1 MASTSEFSVRLEAFH
16 GPLDLLLF
24 LIRRSEV
31 QISDIPVAQITDQY
45 LGILHARDGQDLAHL
60 DIELAGE
67 FLVMA
72 ATLMELKSR
81 VLAPQAPDPAA
92 EPDDQATGDHHAGAR
107 PTRQD
112 PPDPRAELVKQ
123 LLAYKRLRD
132 AAGALQE
139 RLARWEGRFAAAP
152 AAAPPAPDRPHAAD
166 ALTTDA
172 APADPAAAEHAAAA
186 ASEPIELDDLA
197 LTDLWEAF
205 ARIIAT
211 VDLSRLGQHRVI
223 DEEVPLA
230 VHADELL
237 EQLRGRALSRQG
249 PIELRAALAG
259 RTRGE
264 AIGLFLA
271 LLELM
276 RQGRVAVTQD
286 RAQDTISIALAPPD
300 APTIDA

>member
-16 GPLDLLLF
+16 GPLDLLLY

-81 VLAPQAPDPAA
+81 VLAPQAP
-92 EPDDQATGDHHAGAR
+92 EPDAPDDHAAQRPAR
-107 PTRQD
+107 PE
-112 PPDPRAELVKQ
+112 PPDPRADLVKQ

-132 AAGALQE
+132 AAGALEE

-152 AAAPPAPDRPHAAD
+152 AAAPAPDLPPETHQTNQLPPHPD
-166 ALTTDA
+166 Q
-172 APADPAAAEHAAAA
+172 APADAPGGDPAQ
-186 ASEPIELDDLA
+186 EPVELDDLA

-211 VDLSRLGQHRVI
+211 VDLSRVGQHRVI

-230 VHADELL
+230 VHAGELL
-237 EQLRGRALSRQG
+237 DHLRGRAQRRLG
-249 PIELRAALAG
+249 PIELRAAMAG

-286 RAQDTISIALAPPD
+286 RAQDSILIDLGPQD
-300 APTIDA
+300 APLIDA